1 MKNLSDIVSSKQT
14 AKNRFISLL
23 SPVTK
28 GFFKDEFW
36 HGPNQ
41 VFRAI
46 VALGGQ
52 VEINETKYFAVNGVE
67 NMGKRWILNI
77 SACGYSFPAILTA
90 SFADKPNGEV
100 YDLTVTT

>member
-1 MKNLSDIVSSKQT
+1 MKNLSDILSSKQT
-14 AKNRFISLL
+14 AKNRFTSLV
-23 SPVTK
+23 SPITI
-28 GFFKDEFW
+28 GFFRDEFW

-52 VEINETKYFAVNGVE
+52 VEINESKYFAVNGVE
-67 NMGKRWILNI
+67 NMGKRWILSVTAN
-77 SACGYSFPAILTA
+77 GYSFPAILTA
-90 SFADKPNGEV
+90 SFSDKPNGEV